1 MSEAYQPRNRKE
13 RRAAGRGNA
22 DIADASEI
30 PLVKPSRE
38 GPKHKTLFDIA
49 AERQAEL
56 QGGQP
61 FASSTSATA
70 AEPEVVTTQINPD
83 GTLSFPEASTPQE
96 EPIGVFGHALVFAI
110 TLTMLHF
117 TLDVL
122 VHQQYRQSIDW
133 TMIFNRTAFT
143 FPLLVVLI
151 YMLHSRAARVWA
163 QLLFLAIGVGAG
175 CYLIYSS
182 NKEAYFAVMKR
193 APPLGTLWVWSVI
206 EMRLE
211 VALLSIGAVG
221 AYFWWGGF
229 KIF

>member
-1 MSEAYQPRNRKE
+1 MSGTNQPRNRKK
-13 RRAAGRGNA
+13 RRAAGRDNA
-22 DIADASEI
+22 DNADMSGI
-30 PLVKPSRE
+30 PLVNPSRG

-56 QGGQP
+56 QGGQA
-61 FASSTSATA
+61 FARSTSATA
-70 AEPEVVTTQINPD
+70 PKPEVITTQINPD
-83 GTLSFPEASTPQE
+83 GTLSFPEATVPQE
-96 EPIGVFGHALVFAI
+96 ELIGVLGQAVVFAV

-117 TLDVL
+117 TLDAL

-133 TMIFNRTAFT
+133 TMIFQRTTLT
-143 FPLLVVLI
+143 FPLLLVLV
-151 YMLHSRAARVWA
+151 YMLHRHATKVWA
-163 QLLFLAIGVGAG
+163 QLLFLGIGTGAG
-175 CYLIYSS
+175 CYLVYAS

-211 VALLSIGAVG
+211 VALLSLSAVG

-229 KIF
+229 TIL